1 MTHELSETLA
11 SPLRDSREVAAFL
24 RVSESTLSRWRADKK
39 GPPFIRIGGVTRY
52 RIDQVEQWL
61 ASLSEPTNT
70 DERG

>member
-1 MTHELSETLA
+1 MTEPLSETLA

-39 GPPFIRIGGVTRY
+39 GPPFIRIGGVTWY

-61 ASLSEPTNT
+61 AALSEPTST
-70 DERG
+70 DEND